1 MVLMIIIKLLN
12 NVDTK
17 NVNLVKL
24 VVNAIYK
31 KIKMKKTGLITLKR
45 KVIDVIR

>member
-1 MVLMIIIKLLN
+1 MIIIKLLN

-24 VVNAIYK
+24 VVNAIHK
-31 KIKMKKTGLITLKR
+31 KRKMKKVGLIILKR
-45 KVIDVIR
+45 KVIDVIE